1 MFADMFRDKTPNPLV
16 AELIIRW
23 RKLNFSLVFITKSYF
38 ANPKN
43 IRLNSTCYFV
53 MEIPNKRELQ
63 QTAFNH
69 SPDVDFI
76 NFYKEI
82 KTIYCIDTTNASDI
96 SSLFRKYLLERI

>member
-1 MFADMFRDKTPNPLV
+1 
-16 AELIIRW
+16 
-23 RKLNFSLVFITKSYF
+23 
-38 ANPKN
+38 
-43 IRLNSTCYFV
+43 